1 MTSVGSPL
9 VWLLFSVVVIL
20 ALAIDLG
27 LFHRE
32 AREMRMRES
41 AIWVGVWCT
50 LAALFNGFVF
60 YQYGSTKGLEFTQ
73 GYLLEFALSTDNLF
87 VFLLIFS
94 YFKVPRAHQR
104 RILFWGIL
112 GAVITRGLFIG
123 LGAAI
128 ITRFHFVLYV
138 LAVFLIFAA
147 WKLVAKKD
155 EEMDPS
161 KNVVLRLFKR
171 FFRTVADHN
180 GPEFILRREGKLYA
194 SPLLAVLVVVE
205 AVDITFA
212 IDSIP
217 AIFGVTTDVFIVLT
231 SNIFAI
237 LGLRSLYFLLEGLA
251 KKLEYLNYGIA
262 VVLAFI
268 GVKILLQPYLPIPVF
283 LSLGIVVAALGASA
297 GLSLWTKPK
306 TSDEGRK

>member
-1 MTSVGSPL
+1 MTSVGSPG
-9 VWLLFSVVVIL
+9 VWLLFSLVVIL

-50 LAALFNGFVF
+50 LATLFNGFIF
-60 YQYGSTKGLEFTQ
+60 YHYGSTKGFEFTQ

-112 GAVITRGLFIG
+112 GAVFTRGVFIG

-128 ITRFHFVLYV
+128 ITRFHFVLYG

-147 WKLVAKKD
+147 WKLVAKND

-161 KNVVLRLFKR
+161 KNLVLRLFKR
-171 FFRTVADHN
+171 MFRTIENHA
-180 GPEFILRREGKLYA
+180 GPEFTIKRDGKRYA
-194 SPLLAVLVVVE
+194 TPLLAVLVVIE
-205 AVDITFA
+205 AVDVTFA
-212 IDSIP
+212 VDSIP

-251 KKLEYLNYGIA
+251 KKLQYLNYGIA

-268 GVKILLQPYLPIPVF
+268 GVKILLQAYVPMPVF

-297 GLSLWTKPK
+297 GLSLLIKPK
-306 TSDEGRK
+306 ASDEERK